1 MRDSYLT
8 LDSELICKASPVFLL
23 LLDRFVLVSSG
34 DGCGSFHLDLSR
46 SPEQVKNIL
55 KKRAALLS
63 REAARPDTSET
74 YLEVIEFILA
84 YERYA
89 IETAFIR
96 EVYPLKDITILP
108 GTPPFLLGVI
118 NLRGQ
123 ILPVIN
129 LKTFFELP
137 DKGLADLN
145 KVLVVNSDKKELGV
159 LADRIEGIS
168 RLALSRLQTS
178 LPTLSGI
185 RAEYTKGITEEHLI
199 VLDIQKILSDK
210 KIIINDSL

>member
-1 MRDSYLT
+1 LPFPKTAPKS
-8 LDSELICKASPVFLL
+8 SPTGTN
-23 LLDRFVLVSSG
+23 RG
-34 DGCGSFHLDLSR
+34 QTNFHLDLNR

-55 KKRAALLS
+55 KTRAALLA
-63 REAARPDTSET
+63 REAARPDPSET
-74 YLEVIEFILA
+74 YLEVIEFVLA

-96 EVYPLKDITILP
+96 EVYPLKDITSLP
-108 GTPPFLLGVI
+108 GTPSFLLGVI

-129 LKTFFELP
+129 LKIFFELP

-145 KVLVVNSDKKELGV
+145 KVLVVNSGKMELGI
-159 LADRIEGIS
+159 LTDRIEGIS
-168 RLALSRLQTS
+168 RLSLSGLQTS

-185 RAEYTKGITEEHLI
+185 RAEYTKGITDEHLI
-199 VLDIQKILSDK
+199 VLDIQKILNDK
-210 KIIINDSL
+210 KIVINDSL

>member
-1 MRDSYLT
+1 LP
-8 LDSELICKASPVFLL
+8 SPKTTHKISPISTNRGET
-23 LLDRFVLVSSG
+23 D
-34 DGCGSFHLDLSR
+34 FHLDLSR

-63 REAARPDTSET
+63 LEAARPDTSET

-108 GTPPFLLGVI
+108 GTPSFLLGVI